1 MDSARKSLFYYQP
14 EESWDTFYDP
24 YFVPLYQP
32 NFNNPELEAQ
42 AKEICGEDKFCLFD
56 IATTGNVDVG
66 IATRESSKL
75 IEEIYSFSIPG
86 NLQYIYCV
94 F

>member
-1 MDSARKSLFYYQP
+1 MDSTRKSLFYYQP

-24 YFVPLYQP
+24 YFVPSYQP
-32 NFNNPELEAQ
+32 NFNNPELESQ

-56 IATTGNVDVG
+56 IATTGSVDVG
-66 IATRESSKL
+66 IATHESSKL

-86 NLQYIYCV
+86 NLQYIHCV